1 MDKFD
6 PRVDSLVMETKTFW
20 DPAVGQ
26 LSEEDRRWVST
37 AIHQKPQLA
46 SKVSYERSHTGFVR
60 IIRVTVEDIQRLYL
74 ARG

>member
-6 PRVDSLVMETKTFW
+6 PRVDSLVMETKTLW
-20 DPAVGQ
+20 DPSVGQ
-26 LSEEDRRWVST
+26 LSDEDRRWVST